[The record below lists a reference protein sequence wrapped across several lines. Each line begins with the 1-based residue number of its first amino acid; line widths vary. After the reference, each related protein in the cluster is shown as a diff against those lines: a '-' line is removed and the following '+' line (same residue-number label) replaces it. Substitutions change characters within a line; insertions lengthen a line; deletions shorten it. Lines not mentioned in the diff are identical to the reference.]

1 MEPTDKIDVTLEAQ
15 QWNAVIAIMAKSP
28 VPYEVSHQLIQEMQ
42 RQCNAMA
49 QTNGSG
55 AVMERPAPDP
65 HVKLGKKPPLDG

>member
-49 QTNGSG
+49 QTNGNG
-55 AVMERPAPDP
+55 MTVQRPTPGPD
-65 HVKLGKKPPLDG
+65 VKLGKKPILDG